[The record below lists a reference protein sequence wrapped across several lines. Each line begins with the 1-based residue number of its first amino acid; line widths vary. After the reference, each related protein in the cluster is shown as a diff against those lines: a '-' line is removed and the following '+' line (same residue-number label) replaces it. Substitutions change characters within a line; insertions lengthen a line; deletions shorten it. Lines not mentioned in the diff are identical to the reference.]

1 MTSYREEIT
10 RSMNYLGDKENSVF
24 IGQAVSYEGTGM
36 SKTFNNI
43 HPSKLIELPVEEEFQ
58 LGLAIGMSLNN
69 LIPIC
74 VYPRWNFLLLAV
86 NQLVNHLDKVQE
98 LNGFDTTSK
107 VIVRTAVGSEV
118 PMYPGPQHVGDFTEA
133 FKQMF
138 KNISIHKLEN
148 KNDIFDTYS
157 HAYERNDGVSSLII
171 ELSDK
176 YDT

>member
-1 MTSYREEIT
+1 
-10 RSMNYLGDKENSVF
+10 MNYLGDKNNSVF

-43 HPSKLIELPVEEEFQ
+43 HVSKLIELPVEEEFQ
-58 LGLAIGMSLNN
+58 LGLSIGMSFNN

-74 VYPRWNFLLLAV
+74 IYPRWNFLLLAV

-98 LNGFDTTSK
+98 LNGFNSTSK
-107 VIVRTAVGSEV
+107 VIIRTAVGSEV
-118 PMYPGPQHVGDFTEA
+118 PMYPGPQHIGDFTEA
-133 FKQMF
+133 FKLMF
-138 KNISIHKLEN
+138 KNISIHKLDN
-148 KNDIFDTYS
+148 KNDIFETYR

-176 YDT
+176 YDS